1 MKRRLDGLGAS
12 TSSKATKKRS
22 WKEDDTRDGNGSSS
36 KISKA
41 DLSDSD
47 AEKDVRRAAAAEGA
61 SNASPN
67 EKYAGPNPVV
77 WMEISVAGKSRG
89 KVFFELFRDTYP
101 EATELFRHLC
111 TGEFKGTELHKIVVR
126 KFAEGGDIELPAS
139 AQDVVEKAA
148 RRVGD
153 FPKMLHAK
161 AGLLSCMPPGPNG
174 WSRMVF
180 QVTLCPAP
188 ELDGVQRVFGQ
199 LVSGT
204 DADSALLHALHWVS
218 AAGNAAGI
226 PRDTVLIEDCGVCDP
241 ATAERITGE
250 PQLPEPPFPPPESQE
265 ERYARTGMVYAR
277 LLDTISPSNMA
288 DLLELTDDLSDYLS
302 YTAKKAKQEGGG
314 GGTRMYRSAEIEAE
328 LRELQEVLKEAE
340 HKAGEV
346 TGFENK
352 LGRSVKEQQIR
363 IKELSEILNRVF

>member
-1 MKRRLDGLGAS
+1 MIKRRLEGLGAS
-12 TSSKATKKRS
+12 TSSKASKKRS
-22 WKEDDTRDGNGSSS
+22 WRDDDENEAGS

-41 DLSDSD
+41 DFSDSD
-47 AEKDVRRAAAAEGA
+47 LEKDLDKATGEDVPKAK
-61 SNASPN
+61 SN

-77 WMEISVAGKSRG
+77 WMDISVAGKPRG

-126 KFAEGGDIELPAS
+126 KFIEGGDIDLPPS
-139 AQDVVEKAA
+139 AQDIVEKAA
-148 RRVGD
+148 KRGRELGD

-161 AGLLSCMPPGPNG
+161 AGLLSCVPPGPNG
-174 WSRMVF
+174 WSSMIF

-199 LVSGT
+199 IVAGK
-204 DADSALLHALHWVS
+204 DPDSDHLHAFHWAS
-218 AAGNAAGI
+218 AAGNASGT
-226 PRDTVLIEDCGVCDP
+226 PRDTVMIEDCGVCDS

-250 PQLPEPPFPPPESQE
+250 PQLPEPPYPPPESQE
-265 ERYARTGMVYAR
+265 ERYARTGMVYGR
-277 LLDTISPSNMA
+277 LKDAICPSVMQ

-314 GGTRMYRSAEIEAE
+314 GGTRSYRSAEIET
-328 LRELQEVLKEAE
+328 ELQELTEILKEAE

-346 TGFENK
+346 AGFENK